1 MKIRSIKAN
10 NHKKVFEVRTYKGAY
25 EYPYAKLELR
35 PTNANPLANAYV
47 DDEIGSEAFTY
58 TLASGD
64 EDTIHIDR
72 VLEQNRDPAYM
83 RDLLLYEL
91 TVEAKKQV
99 KESGLSVRN
108 ISKMLGTSATQ
119 YYRLLDEDNYRKS
132 MDQMVNL
139 FAVLGCAVD
148 LKVCKRGQTPV
159 SPLQKGSDPVLPTS

>member
-25 EYPYAKLELR
+25 EYPYAKLDLR
-35 PTNANPLANAYV
+35 PTNANPLADFYV
-47 DDEIGSEAFTY
+47 DDELGDEAFTY
-58 TLASGD
+58 TLDSGD

-72 VLEQNRDPAYM
+72 VLEHSRDPAYM
-83 RDLLLYEL
+83 RDLLLYKL
-91 TVEAKKQV
+91 TIEAKKRV
-99 KESGLSVRN
+99 HESGLSVRN

-139 FAVLGCAVD
+139 FAVLGCTVD
-148 LKVCKRGQTPV
+148 LNV
-159 SPLQKGSDPVLPTS
+159 SEPKKHTNENALAA

>member
-25 EYPYAKLELR
+25 EYPYAKLDLR
-35 PTNANPLANAYV
+35 PTNANPLADFYV
-47 DDEIGSEAFTY
+47 DDELGDEAFTY

-72 VLEQNRDPAYM
+72 VLEHNRDPAYM
-83 RDLLLYEL
+83 RDLLIYQL
-91 TVEAKKQV
+91 TIEAKKRV
-99 KESGLSVRN
+99 DESGMSVRN
-108 ISKMLGTSATQ
+108 ISRMLGTSATQ

-139 FAVLGCAVD
+139 LAVLGCTVD
-148 LKVCKRGQTPV
+148 VNV
-159 SPLQKGSDPVLPTS
+159 SEPKKHTNENTLAA

>member
-25 EYPYAKLELR
+25 EYPYAKLDLR
-35 PTNANPLANAYV
+35 PTNANPLADFYV
-47 DDEIGSEAFTY
+47 DHELGDEAFTY

-72 VLEQNRDPAYM
+72 VLEHNRDPAYM
-83 RDLLLYEL
+83 RDLLLYQL
-91 TVEAKKQV
+91 TIEAKKRV
-99 KESGLSVRN
+99 DESGMSVRN
-108 ISKMLGTSATQ
+108 ISRMLGTSSTQ

-139 FAVLGCAVD
+139 LAVLGCTVD
-148 LKVCKRGQTPV
+148 VNVREPK
-159 SPLQKGSDPVLPTS
+159 

>member
-1 MKIRSIKAN
+1 MKIRSIRAN

-25 EYPYAKLELR
+25 EYPYAMLDLR
-35 PTNANPLANAYV
+35 PTNANPLVDVFV
-47 DDEIGSEAFTY
+47 DDELGNEAFTY

-83 RDLLLYEL
+83 RDLLLYKL
-91 TVEAKKQV
+91 TIEAKKQV

-119 YYRLLDEDNYRKS
+119 YYRLLDEENYRKS
-132 MDQMVNL
+132 MDQMINL
-139 FAVLGCAVD
+139 FAVLGCVVD
-148 LKVCKRGQTPV
+148 LKVRKPRKHSV
-159 SPLQKGSDPVLPTS
+159 HNNLAA

>member
-1 MKIRSIKAN
+1 MKIRSVKAN
-10 NHKKVFEVRTYKGAY
+10 NHRKVFEVRTYKGAY
-25 EYPYAKLELR
+25 EYPYAKLDLR
-35 PTNANPLANAYV
+35 PTNANPLADFYV
-47 DDEIGSEAFTY
+47 DDELGNEAFTY

-83 RDLLLYEL
+83 RDLLLYKL
-91 TVEAKKQV
+91 TIEAKKQV

-119 YYRLLDEDNYRKS
+119 YYRLLDEENYRKS
-132 MDQMVNL
+132 MDQMLSL

-148 LKVCKRGQTPV
+148 LKVSKPKKH
-159 SPLQKGSDPVLPTS
+159 SNENALAA

>member
-25 EYPYAKLELR
+25 EYPYAKLDLR
-35 PTNANPLANAYV
+35 PTNANPLADFFV
-47 DDEIGSEAFTY
+47 DDELGDEAFTY

-72 VLEQNRDPAYM
+72 VLEHNRDPAYM
-83 RDLLLYEL
+83 RDLLLYQL
-91 TVEAKKQV
+91 TIEAKKRV
-99 KESGLSVRN
+99 DESGLSVRN
-108 ISKMLGTSATQ
+108 ISRMLGTSATQ

-139 FAVLGCAVD
+139 LAVLGCTVD
-148 LKVCKRGQTPV
+148 VNV
-159 SPLQKGSDPVLPTS
+159 SEPKKHTSENNLAA

>member
-10 NHKKVFEVRTYKGAY
+10 NHKKAFEVRTYKGAY
-25 EYPYAKLELR
+25 EYPYARLDLR
-35 PTNANPLANAYV
+35 PTNANPLADVYV
-47 DDEIGSEAFTY
+47 DDELGNEAFTY

-72 VLEQNRDPAYM
+72 VLEHNRDPAYM
-83 RDLLLYEL
+83 RDLLLYKL

-99 KESGLSVRN
+99 KESGLSVRS

-119 YYRLLDEDNYRKS
+119 YYRLLDEENYRKS
-132 MDQMVNL
+132 MDQMMNL

-148 LKVCKRGQTPV
+148 LKISKPKKHSTHNN
-159 SPLQKGSDPVLPTS
+159 LAA

>member
-25 EYPYAKLELR
+25 ECPYAKLDLR
-35 PTNANPLANAYV
+35 PTNANPLTSVYV
-47 DDEIGSEAFTY
+47 DDELGNEAFTY

-83 RDLLLYEL
+83 RDLLLYKL
-91 TVEAKKQV
+91 TIEAKKQV
-99 KESGLSVRN
+99 KESGLSIRN
-108 ISKMLGTSATQ
+108 ISKMMGTSPAQ
-119 YYRLLDEDNYRKS
+119 YYRLLNEENYRKS

-139 FAVLGCAVD
+139 FAVLGCAVE
-148 LKVCKRGQTPV
+148 LKVRKPKKHSAQNN
-159 SPLQKGSDPVLPTS
+159 LAA

>member
-25 EYPYAKLELR
+25 EYPYAKLDLR
-35 PTNANPLANAYV
+35 PTNANPLADFYV
-47 DDEIGSEAFTY
+47 DDELGDEAFTY

-72 VLEQNRDPAYM
+72 VLEHNRDPAYM
-83 RDLLLYEL
+83 RDLLLYQL
-91 TVEAKKQV
+91 TIEAKKRV
-99 KESGLSVRN
+99 DESGLSVRN
-108 ISKMLGTSATQ
+108 ISRMLGTSATQ

-139 FAVLGCAVD
+139 LAVLGCTVD
-148 LKVCKRGQTPV
+148 VNV
-159 SPLQKGSDPVLPTS
+159 SEPKKHTNENPLAA

>member
-25 EYPYAKLELR
+25 EYPYAKLDLR
-35 PTNANPLANAYV
+35 PTNANPLADFYV
-47 DDEIGSEAFTY
+47 DDELGDEAFTY

-72 VLEQNRDPAYM
+72 VLEHNRDPAYM
-83 RDLLLYEL
+83 RDLLLYQL
-91 TVEAKKQV
+91 TIEAKKRV
-99 KESGLSVRN
+99 DESGMSVRN
-108 ISKMLGTSATQ
+108 ISRMLGTSATQ

-139 FAVLGCAVD
+139 LAVLGCTVD
-148 LKVCKRGQTPV
+148 VNV
-159 SPLQKGSDPVLPTS
+159 SEPKKHTNENTLAA

>member
-25 EYPYAKLELR
+25 EYPYAKLDLR
-35 PTNANPLANAYV
+35 PTNANPLADFYV
-47 DDEIGSEAFTY
+47 DDELGDEAFTY

-72 VLEQNRDPAYM
+72 VLEHNRDPAYM
-83 RDLLLYEL
+83 RDLLLYQL
-91 TVEAKKQV
+91 TIEAKKRV
-99 KESGLSVRN
+99 NESGMSVRN
-108 ISKMLGTSATQ
+108 ISRMLGTSATQ

-139 FAVLGCAVD
+139 LAVLGCTVD
-148 LKVCKRGQTPV
+148 VNVREPK
-159 SPLQKGSDPVLPTS
+159 

>member
-10 NHKKVFEVRTYKGAY
+10 NHKKVFELRTYKGAY
-25 EYPYAKLELR
+25 EYPYAMLDLR
-35 PTNANPLANAYV
+35 PTNANPLVDVYV
-47 DDEIGSEAFTY
+47 DDELGNEAFTY

-83 RDLLLYEL
+83 RDLLLYKL
-91 TVEAKKQV
+91 TIEAKKQV

-119 YYRLLDEDNYRKS
+119 YYRLLDEENYRKS
-132 MDQMVNL
+132 MDQMMNL
-139 FAVLGCAVD
+139 FAVLGCTVD
-148 LKVCKRGQTPV
+148 LKVSKPRKH
-159 SPLQKGSDPVLPTS
+159 SAHDNLAA